1 MSDAIRLNTDM
12 SHWAPVSRH
21 YEITGGHIV
30 VTKKQ
35 FLTAIGTDIY
45 YCDERAVAHS
55 MEPIASF
62 PDGTTHNA
70 ALEALGYTVI
80 DTIGDE
86 IPQEPAGED
95 VATDTATS
103 VFDILPPEIAAVI
116 AAANTTTE
124 ETPT

>member
-1 MSDAIRLNTDM
+1 MSDATRLDTDM

-35 FLTAIGTDIY
+35 FLTAVGTDIY

-86 IPQEPAGED
+86 PTQETTTPDAAG
-95 VATDTATS
+95 DTTTS
-103 VFDILPPEIAAVI
+103 VFDILPPEIAQMI
-116 AAANTTTE
+116 TAANIPSE
-124 ETPT
+124 ETP